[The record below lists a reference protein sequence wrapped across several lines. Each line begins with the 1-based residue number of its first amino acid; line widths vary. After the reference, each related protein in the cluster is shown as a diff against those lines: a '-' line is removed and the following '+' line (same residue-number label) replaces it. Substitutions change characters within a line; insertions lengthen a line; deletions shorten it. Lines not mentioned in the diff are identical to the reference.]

1 MQFVVNNEFGYIPS
15 SVFHTQTLLNPVS
28 DLFLFELVYHQPGTQ
43 FRFEPGSLRRHNVS
57 CIGNIHQL
65 LHRNRIKCQSQL
77 SFRRCQPVCSIR
89 PSRGFPPTKSIR
101 RSERRS
107 LIPRISSRIRLEEMV
122 TSNTPIGSLSS

>member
-1 MQFVVNNEFGYIPS
+1 MQFVVNNEFGYI
-15 SVFHTQTLLNPVS
+15 LLCFPYPNTPQS
-28 DLFLFELVYHQPGTQ
+28 GIGSLLFELVYHQPGTQ

-65 LHRNRIKCQSQL
+65 LHRNRIKCQSH
-77 SFRRCQPVCSIR
+77 FHFAAVN
-89 PSRGFPPTKSIR
+89 PSAQFAQAADSPTKSIR